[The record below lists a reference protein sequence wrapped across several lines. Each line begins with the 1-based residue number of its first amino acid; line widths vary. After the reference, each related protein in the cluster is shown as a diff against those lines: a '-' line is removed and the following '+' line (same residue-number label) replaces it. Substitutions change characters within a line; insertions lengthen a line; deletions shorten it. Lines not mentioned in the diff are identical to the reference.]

1 MLHIERWG
9 WGILRFGLVW
19 FVGIP
24 VGAFHICMEATAT
37 VLVLTVGG
45 FPCQPLVLNSPP
57 LFFPFL
63 KGVVPIFKIVC
74 NLYLLTSR
82 LVILLGLTVRIWQE
96 IRDLVFDS

>member
-1 MLHIERWG
+1 MGH
-9 WGILRFGLVW
+9 FKVW

-45 FPCQPLVLNSPP
+45 FPCQPLVLNCNPP
-57 LFFPFL
+57 TPPLLFFPFL

-96 IRDLVFDS
+96 IRDLGFDS